1 MKIDRRFPLHV
12 AIALTAG
19 LVVAAIPVLSWGSA
33 GMFLAIVVGALLST
47 LNVLAGFLAIEYA
60 MEKSHETFL
69 KAVLGGMGLR
79 MAVMLGLLVL
89 LIKLG
94 GLHTVALVGSTLG
107 FYAVYL
113 VLELVYIQR
122 KVSQK

>member
-1 MKIDRRFPLHV
+1 
-12 AIALTAG
+12 
-19 LVVAAIPVLSWGSA
+19 
-33 GMFLAIVVGALLST
+33 MFLAIVVGALLST

-107 FYAVYL
+107 FYAVD
-113 VLELVYIQR
+113 R
-122 KVSQK
+122 KSVV